1 MILSRSNL
9 VDIYISLNH
18 KLETLRIMVIF
29 QVTKNNNMPKKKGQR
44 KQKDI
49 NTKLNT
55 FEA

>member
-29 QVTKNNNMPKKKGQR
+29 QVTKKNNMPKKKA
-44 KQKDI
+44 KENKKI
-49 NTKLNT
+49 
-55 FEA
+55 